1 MTGKVHEGGDGNFIS
16 NDDSENLIKQKR
28 KRYRWQKFT
37 LERRST
43 MFNKI
48 NTIITIVS
56 LFLLIGT
63 TLSYAAED
71 VQKQIDEIKGAL
83 PKFAIPM
90 REVGDR
96 FQNMYFAAQG
106 GNWGLAFYMSKYM
119 NGAMNPA
126 KVTKPKEYEDW
137 KSFYETTFAP
147 VNKAIMAQDIKA
159 FTKEYNVVIKSCNAC
174 HQAMGYGFIK
184 VIKLREPVDKGM
196 NYFLKSKATDVPK

>member
-1 MTGKVHEGGDGNFIS
+1 M
-16 NDDSENLIKQKR
+16 
-28 KRYRWQKFT
+28 FT
-37 LERRST
+37 KS
-43 MFNKI
+43 KI
-48 NTIITIVS
+48 VITIVS
-56 LFLLIGT
+56 LFLLIST
-63 TLSYAAED
+63 TVSAED

-96 FQNMYFAAQG
+96 FQNIYFAAQG

-126 KVTKPKEYEDW
+126 KVTKPKEFEDW
-137 KSFYETTFAP
+137 KSFYETTFEP

-159 FTKEYNVVIKSCNAC
+159 FTKEYNAVIKSCNAC

-184 VIKLREPVDKGM
+184 VVKLREPVDKGI
-196 NYFLKSKATDVPK
+196 NYFLKSKGTDVPK

>member
-1 MTGKVHEGGDGNFIS
+1 M
-16 NDDSENLIKQKR
+16 
-28 KRYRWQKFT
+28 FT
-37 LERRST
+37 KS
-43 MFNKI
+43 KI
-48 NTIITIVS
+48 VITIVS
-56 LFLLIGT
+56 LFLLIST
-63 TLSYAAED
+63 TVSAED

-96 FQNMYFAAQG
+96 FQNIYFAAQG

-126 KVTKPKEYEDW
+126 KVTKPKEFEDW
-137 KSFYETTFAP
+137 KSFYETTFEP

-159 FTKEYNVVIKSCNAC
+159 FTKEYNAVIKSCNAC

-184 VIKLREPVDKGM
+184 IIKLREPVDKGI
-196 NYFLKSKATDVPK
+196 NYFLKSKGTDVPK